1 MGSNPGPPSG
11 PVLRTPAHPL
21 APAPCQALLQ
31 CPCWRSPGLCSVGAP
46 ARGEGPGAGLQDFL
60 GTAWNHQDRLG
71 TPASSPSQPWSPAT
85 KGHSGRLAA
94 SRGSCCPSD
103 HSAPLLCS
111 PSPCRPSSC
120 VPARTPDASRA
131 AGSWFRAS
139 GEPFPH
145 GPLWAAGP
153 AFQEPASQR
162 LQPELGPGCARGVL
176 VPRTGLPRT
185 RSVNQGQR
193 PGRPLHSLWG
203 LSRGTG
209 GTGPCPRVWFCL
221 LPLASPLLTS
231 GPTPSFSDAEWV
243 FLLSD
248 PAWQLARL
256 LLECLLLASVGY
268 RDQASPSQFRGRDIT
283 WAPRELCE

>member
-1 MGSNPGPPSG
+1 M
-11 PVLRTPAHPL
+11 L
-21 APAPCQALLQ
+21 PC
-31 CPCWRSPGLCSVGAP
+31 C
-46 ARGEGPGAGLQDFL
+46 
-60 GTAWNHQDRLG
+60 
-71 TPASSPSQPWSPAT
+71 
-85 KGHSGRLAA
+85 
-94 SRGSCCPSD
+94 
-103 HSAPLLCS
+103 APLSSLG
-111 PSPCRPSSC
+111 PSSC
-120 VPARTPDASRA
+120 VPARTLDACCA
-131 AGSWFRAS
+131 AGSWCPAS
-139 GEPFPH
+139 GEPSPH

-176 VPRTGLPRT
+176 VPRTGLLRT

-203 LSRGTG
+203 LSSSTG

-221 LPLASPLLTS
+221 PPLACPHLTS

-243 FLLSD
+243 FLLSG
-248 PAWQLARL
+248 PAWQLACL